1 MASVNDT
8 GTEQQHA
15 VTTLSSDLSSEG
27 NTENSIDSS
36 FKSVGS
42 TSSNITSVTV
52 SSDQFVHCK
61 LYENITE
68 AKSAFLEITNYLQKA
83 VETKNTLLN
92 KSSDSVVLLTG
103 EQLDKA
109 LKTINKGPVMDMF
122 KKLYNAVR
130 PICLPSYTADNRP
143 KASGRDIQLASVVEK
158 VDRQLESTNDKFS
171 AIQDQL
177 TQLTKSI
184 SDFRDSPASKPM
196 SESYSI
202 IDSPGNS
209 DLVSHNQAY
218 INSSKSSHNFL
229 DQQSCD
235 RLHQVLDNETYYKEN
250 GREVAQYGAK
260 YDYMG
265 ANAKVNTTIPP
276 ALSEIVK
283 DINDSLT
290 EGKYEV
296 NSVLVNRYIGENSYL
311 PEHADDE
318 YGINPESDIF
328 TISIGSSRPIVFKD
342 SLSGAEHEHAP
353 MSGSLYCMTRQS
365 QGVYTHRIDKDSSF
379 KGKTRYSITF
389 RCVHYM
395 YLNSTCILG
404 DSNTAGFKFGE
415 SKGTFGRSTPGKRLT
430 TMFIEDISP
439 ESCMAYKNVV
449 LMVGTNNLKSKDIK
463 NTADT
468 RVLVNSY
475 TQKIREIRQLNKRCQ
490 VFIVPVIPTRYVNIN
505 QKVWDFNKIATSE
518 LPRLFSKL
526 SIVEGIG
533 ELADRSSG
541 GTLGTRFRRNPDPSG
556 LHINDIGISLVVKCI
571 KTSIFKVK
579 SRNQGKGGKVVSNM
593 PYAAVTAT
601 GASPPVTQRQD
612 HGS

>member
-1 MASVNDT
+1 MALVNGSDSEQHDT
-8 GTEQQHA
+8 
-15 VTTLSSDLSSEG
+15 TTPPSDLSSER
-27 NTENSIDSS
+27 NVNNSVDSS

-42 TSSNITSVTV
+42 TNSNLTSVTV

-68 AKSAFLEITNYLQKA
+68 AKSAFLDITNCMQKA
-83 VETKNTLLN
+83 IDTKNTALH
-92 KSSDSVVLLTG
+92 KSNDSVVLLTG

-109 LKTINKGPVMDMF
+109 LKTLNKAPVMDMF
-122 KKLYNAVR
+122 KKLYSAVR
-130 PICLPSYTADNRP
+130 PICLPTYTADNRP
-143 KASGRDIQLASVVEK
+143 KASDRDIQLASVVEK
-158 VDRQLESTNDKFS
+158 VDRQIESTNDKFS
-171 AIQDQL
+171 TIQDQL
-177 TQLTKSI
+177 VQLTKSI
-184 SDFRDSPASKPM
+184 ADFRDSPASKPII
-196 SESYSI
+196 ESYSTT
-202 IDSPGNS
+202 DNLGSS

-218 INSSKSSHNFL
+218 INSSKSRHDFL
-229 DQQSCD
+229 DQPSCD
-235 RLHQVLDNETYYKEN
+235 RLHQFLDAEEFYKEN

-276 ALSEIVK
+276 ALSEIVEE
-283 DINDSLT
+283 INSTLT
-290 EGKYEV
+290 GGKYEV
-296 NSVLVNRYIGENSYL
+296 NSVLVNRYTGENSYL

-328 TISIGSSRPIVFKD
+328 TISIGSSRKLVFRD
-342 SLSGAEHEHAP
+342 SLSGVEHEHEP
-353 MSGSLYCMTRQS
+353 VSGSMYCMTRQS
-365 QGVYTHRIDKDSSF
+365 QGVYTHRIDKDTSF
-379 KGKTRYSITF
+379 KGKTRYSITL

-404 DSNTAGFKFGE
+404 DSNTAGFKFGD
-415 SKGTFGRSTPGKRLT
+415 SKGTFGRSTPGKRLA

-468 RVLVNSY
+468 RVLVNRY

-505 QKVWDFNKIATSE
+505 QKVWDFNKIVVNE

-526 SIVEGIG
+526 SIVGGIG
-533 ELADRSSG
+533 ELVDRTNG

-556 LHINDIGISLVVKCI
+556 LHINNVGISLVVKCI
-571 KTSIFKVK
+571 KTSIFKAK
-579 SRNQGKGGKVVSNM
+579 SRNQGKGSKVVSNM
-593 PYAAVTAT
+593 PYAKVADTE
-601 GASPPVTQRQD
+601 ASLPVTKRHD
-612 HGS
+612 NGS